1 MSILLDQVRIAGFRG
16 LKNVEASLSKTTVFI
31 GTNNSGK
38 TSFIKALQ
46 LALGDYQRYVT
57 NEDFLINESDEKT
70 DQIIIDVRFVPV
82 DNEGNRRPDF
92 TSEWVEEF
100 GPGIQQEPD
109 AKQFYAYRTVVKA
122 DPIKGSFSVDRFT
135 LVVWPDFTKWQDPP
149 AGSKKATKRNDKI
162 PFVSIDAQRDLH
174 QELNEKTSFVGRV
187 LSSVEYNAADV
198 KSLEEKIADINT
210 AAVDKS
216 EPLKSLKSHLN
227 ALNQSLGGSG
237 NAEVNPF
244 PKKIRDLSKRF
255 SVHFGD
261 DEKHSFSMEYHGMG
275 TRSWASMLSIRAF
288 IELNAEKHK
297 KEAKPYFPIL
307 AAEEPEAHLH
317 PTAQKSL
324 FTQLAETKGQV
335 IISTHS
341 PYLTSIC
348 DIYSVRS
355 LAKIGGA
362 KTCRSLVTGI
372 DPDGIKSIKRA
383 VLRNKGE
390 VLFARALVLFEGV
403 TEEQVYPAMFEKYFG
418 KSPFALGVEMIS
430 VDGKNY
436 APFVKLALSFGIPVC
451 IVGDNDN
458 SAKADVEKQLA
469 KIPIET
475 GLKLDTK
482 LFNLGFLG
490 AGNDIEAELV
500 DVVGL
505 LPELRQALINL
516 ETNMNANP
524 AHQAAKTAEINKLA
538 NPDLITRLRSS
549 KAAYA
554 GFLHDI
560 ILKNPESREK
570 EKLAPVSLV
579 EAFKKI
585 ESWLK

>member
-16 LKNVEASLSKTTVFI
+16 LENVETSLTKTTVFI

-57 NEDFLINESDEKT
+57 DEDFFIDESDKKS
-70 DQIIIDVRFVPV
+70 DRIVIDVRFVPS
-82 DNEGNRRPDF
+82 DNEGNRQLSF
-92 TSEWVEEF
+92 ISEWTEEF

-109 AKQFYAYRTVVKA
+109 AKQFYAYRTTITA
-122 DPIKGSFSVDRFT
+122 DPIKGSFSTERFT
-135 LVVWPDFTKWQDPP
+135 LVEWPDFAKWQDPP
-149 AGSKKATKRNDKI
+149 AGPKKATKRNDKI
-162 PFVSIDAQRDLH
+162 PFISIDAQRDLH

-187 LSSVEYNAADV
+187 LSSVEYNDADV
-198 KSLEEKIADINT
+198 KSLEKMIADINT
-210 AAVDKS
+210 TAVDKS

-227 ALNQSLGGSG
+227 ELNQSFGGTG

-261 DEKHSFSMEYHGMG
+261 DAKHSFSMEYHGMG

-288 IELNAEKHK
+288 IELSAEKH
-297 KEAKPYFPIL
+297 AKDAMPYFPIL

-317 PTAQKSL
+317 PNAQKSL
-324 FTQLAETKGQV
+324 FTQLADSKGQV

-355 LAKIGGA
+355 LAKINGT
-362 KTCRSLVTGI
+362 KTCKSLVPGI
-372 DPDGIKSIKRA
+372 DPDGINALKRA

-390 VLFARALVLFEGV
+390 VLFANALVLFEGV
-403 TEEQVYPAMFEKYFG
+403 TEEQVFPAMFERYFG
-418 KSPFALGVEMIS
+418 KSTFALGVEMIS

-436 APFVKLALSFGIPVC
+436 APFVKLGLSFGIPVY
-451 IVGDNDN
+451 IVGDNDGT
-458 SAKADVEKQLA
+458 AKADVEKQVA
-469 KIPIET
+469 KIPTDT
-475 GLKLDTK
+475 GLILDPN
-482 LFNLGFLG
+482 LFSMGFLET
-490 AGNDIEAELV
+490 GNDIEAELV
-500 DVVGL
+500 NVVGL
-505 LPELRQALINL
+505 VPELRQAMINL
-516 ETNMNANP
+516 ETKMSDNITYRT
-524 AHQAAKTAEINKLA
+524 AKTTEINALNDA
-538 NPDLITRLRSS
+538 DLIARMRHS
-549 KAAYA
+549 KASYA
-554 GFLHDI
+554 GFLNDI
-560 ILKNPESREK
+560 ILKNPENRDK
-570 EKLAPVSLV
+570 ENLAPASLID
-579 EAFKKI
+579 AFKKI